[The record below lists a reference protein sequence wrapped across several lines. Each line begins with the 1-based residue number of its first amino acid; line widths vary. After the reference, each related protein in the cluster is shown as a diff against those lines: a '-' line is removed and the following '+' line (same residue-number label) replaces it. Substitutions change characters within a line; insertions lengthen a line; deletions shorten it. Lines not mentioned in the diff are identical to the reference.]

1 MADTPLTVDQYRLLY
16 TQDFPELKNIPDE
29 QIAMGVYSQSK
40 KQGQIKDTTFDE
52 FKMDFLTNR
61 PEDAASTYRAKYE
74 KQFPQLKELTDAQ
87 IANKIYDQR
96 VANGEKLRFDKFV
109 NKFAPKEYVQEFLSP
124 DDTNF
129 YDPQPKYTVEDIAK
143 LTGIDL
149 PNDVKTNA
157 NDFLGPKLG
166 ASFGQGEK
174 NKVLAYKNSL
184 SKFYNQDVDVRVGPK
199 TGEPEFLN
207 PQTGKYTLI
216 NQPGFDAGDMASFA
230 GDAVVVV
237 PQVVGNILGFAYG
250 GPGGAILGGAGGAG
264 LGEAA
269 RDVIGRVLFDVNK
282 DTNAIW
288 EGTKQAG
295 LALPFEVAG
304 VYGPRGVDFLKKLV
318 STGKTNVA
326 DLEAISKNAF
336 EAKVLMDKMNDEFA
350 KRGLKNEIFFTL
362 GQAADDPKLLA
373 IQNAFERQPK
383 YGFQGTYSTMNKK
396 NAEALDAYFKL
407 INESYGGKDFTPD
420 QVGVKINQVLQN
432 QLNPERQA
440 LAKLQQ
446 DSQADL
452 TSAVITLPSGSKK
465 EAGQTIRTNIQELQ
479 NQLKDGFEKEYTALY
494 EAGKGRYIG
503 TDLIKKSINE
513 IDERQRNTLFTKY
526 PDIKK
531 IINLD
536 DRSVIALDTIK
547 NTRTDLKAYD
557 RLINKGAIADSP
569 EEGAVKK
576 VLGALDQQLKKD
588 LQDDPWLLEY
598 NNISNRYKAYK
609 DRFKGA
615 VGDMLEMQ
623 NGRLK
628 LADEDVFG
636 SSFKYGK
643 GAQQKIDAVYDVI
656 KERPDALNV
665 YKNSILDQYKKEV
678 VNADGSVNTRAHDK
692 FIKNYEYGL
701 KTFFGENNYP
711 QISKIGELGKEV
723 NRINVLREETLDKL
737 SKTTIGKLE
746 KLDPDLIFSKVYD
759 PAKPT
764 TLKETVNILK
774 NDPDTFKAF
783 QNVVIKDIQDSVTS
797 PTTNAFDYTKFASYL
812 KNNKQNLQTTFADD
826 PKYIKNL
833 EEFND
838 TLKILSRRNDDPIIS
853 QEKNALND
861 LIRARVG
868 MFTLE
873 GRLFTSAQKIFNY
886 RLMDRMNTI
895 ITDPKALETLLSL
908 KNVPTKNYDLYN
920 SIVYG
925 LFGTQF
931 SPETLQ
937 PKKESIRKMESVPS
951 DVKFKTQPRPKAPVT
966 PVAPVPVSEAPAAP
980 NTNIFAANT
989 PNTPITTGVA
999 PTTQPVDNTTVA
1011 SAPNTGGLT
1020 NIPQDQLNKYNTL
1033 FGPVV

>member
-16 TQDFPELKNIPDE
+16 TQEFPELKNIPDE
-29 QIAMGVYSQSK
+29 QIAMGVYSAGK
-40 KQGQIKDTTFDE
+40 KKGDIKDVSFDE

-96 VANGEKLRFDKFV
+96 IANGEKLRFDKFV

-143 LTGIDL
+143 MTGIDL

-157 NDFLGPKLG
+157 SDFFGPKLG

-230 GDAVVVV
+230 GDAVVVI
-237 PQVVGNILGFAYG
+237 PQVVGNVAGFALA
-250 GPGGAILGGAGGAG
+250 GPAGAVAGGAGGAG
-264 LGEAA
+264 LGEAT
-269 RDVIGRVLFDVNK
+269 RDVLGRILFDINK
-282 DTNAIW
+282 DSNAIW

-295 LALPFEVAG
+295 LALPFEALG

-318 STGKTNVA
+318 STGKTSVA
-326 DLEAISKNAF
+326 DLEAISKSAS

-373 IQNAFERQPK
+373 IQNAFEKQPK
-383 YGFQGTYSTMNKK
+383 YGFQGTYSAMNKK

-407 INESYGGKDFTPD
+407 ISENYGGKDFTPD

-446 DSQADL
+446 DTQADL
-452 TSAVITLPSGSKK
+452 TGAVLTLPSGSKK

-479 NQLKDGFEKEYTALY
+479 KQLKDDFEKEYTALY

-503 TDLIKKSINE
+503 TDLIRKAVNE
-513 IDERQRNTLFTKY
+513 IDERQKNTLFTKY

-531 IINLD
+531 IIDLD

-547 NTRTDLKAYD
+547 NTRSDLKAYD
-557 RLINKGAIADSP
+557 RLIRKGAVSDTP
-569 EEGAVKK
+569 EEGSVKK
-576 VLGALDQQLKKD
+576 VLGSLDQQLQRD
-588 LQDDPWLLEY
+588 LKDDPWLIEY
-598 NNISNRYKAYK
+598 NNISNRYQQYK
-609 DRFKGA
+609 KRFDGA
-615 VGDMLEMQ
+615 VGDMLRME

-656 KERPDALNV
+656 KEKPEALNA
-665 YKNSILDQYKKEV
+665 YRNSILDQYKREV
-678 VNADGSVNTRAHDK
+678 INTDGSVNTKAHDK

-723 NRINVLREETLDKL
+723 NRINTLRQETLDKL

-746 KLDPDLIFSKVYD
+746 KLDPDIIFNKVYD
-759 PAKPT
+759 PNRPT

-774 NDPDTFKAF
+774 NDPDTLKAF

-797 PTTNAFDYTKFASYL
+797 PTTNAFDYTKLSSYL
-812 KNNKQNLQTTFADD
+812 KNNKQNLQTVFADD

-833 EEFND
+833 EEFNK
-838 TLKILSRRNDDPIIS
+838 TLEILSRKNTDPIVS

-873 GRLFTSAQKIFNY
+873 GRIFTSAQKLLNY
-886 RLMDRMNTI
+886 RLMDRMNSI

-937 PKKESIRKMESVPS
+937 PQKESIRKMESVPS
-951 DVKFKTQPRPKAPVT
+951 DVKLKTQPRPKT

-980 NTNIFAANT
+980 NTNIFAAGT
-989 PNTPITTGVA
+989 PGTPVTTGVA
-999 PTTQPVDNTTVA
+999 PTAQPTDNIVA
-1011 SAPNTGGLT
+1011 SAPATGGLT
-1020 NIPQDQLNKYNTL
+1020 SIPQEQLNKYSTL

>member
-1 MADTPLTVDQYRLLY
+1 MADTPLTVDQYRLIY
-16 TQDFPELKNIPDE
+16 TQDFPELKNVPDE

-52 FKMDFLTNR
+52 FKLDFLTNR

-109 NKFAPKEYVQEFLSP
+109 NKFAPKEYVQEMLSP
-124 DDTNF
+124 DDIGF

-157 NDFLGPKLG
+157 SNFLGPKLG

-230 GDAVVVV
+230 GDAVVVI
-237 PQVVGNILGFAYG
+237 PQVVGNVVGFAYG
-250 GPGGAILGGAGGAG
+250 GPLGAVAGGSGGAG
-264 LGEAA
+264 LGEAT
-269 RDVIGRVLFDVNK
+269 RDVLGRILFDVNK
-282 DTNAIW
+282 DSNAIW

-295 LALPFEVAG
+295 LALPFEALG
-304 VYGPRGVDFLKKLV
+304 VGGPRLVSWLQKWV
-318 STGKTNVA
+318 STGKANVA
-326 DLEAISKNAF
+326 DLEGLVKNSA
-336 EAKVLMDKMNDEFA
+336 EAKVLMDKMNNEFTS
-350 KRGLKNEIFFTL
+350 RGLKNEIFFTL

-383 YGFQGTYSTMNKK
+383 YGFQGTYSAMNKK

-407 INESYGGKDFTPD
+407 TNESYGGKDFTPD
-420 QVGVKINQVLQN
+420 QVGVKINQVLQQ

-440 LAKLQQ
+440 LIKLQQ
-446 DSQADL
+446 DTQADL
-452 TSAVITLPSGSKK
+452 TNAVVTLPSGSKK

-479 NQLKDGFEKEYTALY
+479 QQLKDGFEQEYTALY
-494 EAGKGRYIG
+494 AAGEGRYIG
-503 TDLIKKSINE
+503 TDLIKKAINE
-513 IDERQRNTLFTKY
+513 IDERQKNTLFTKY

-531 IINLD
+531 IIDLE
-536 DRSVIALDTIK
+536 DRSVIALNTIK
-547 NTRTDLKAYD
+547 NTRSDLKAYD
-557 RLINKGAIADSP
+557 RQIRKGAIADTP
-569 EEGAVKK
+569 EEGSVKK
-576 VLGALDQQLKKD
+576 ILGSLDQQLKKD
-588 LQDDPWLLEY
+588 LQEDPWLIEY
-598 NNISNRYKAYK
+598 NNLSNRYKAYK
-609 DRFKGA
+609 NRFDGA
-615 VGDMLEMQ
+615 VGDLLKME

-643 GAQQKIDAVYDVI
+643 GSQQKVDAVYDVV
-656 KERPDALNV
+656 KEKPEALNA
-665 YKNSILDQYKKEV
+665 YKNSILDLYKREV
-678 VNADGSVNTRAHDK
+678 VNLDGSVNTRAHDK

-723 NRINVLREETLDKL
+723 NRINTLKEETLDKL

-746 KLDPDLIFSKVYD
+746 RLDPDLIFSKVYD

-774 NDPDTFKAF
+774 NDPDTLKSF
-783 QNVVIKDIQDSVTS
+783 QNVVIKDMEDSIVS

-812 KNNKQNLQTTFADD
+812 KNNKQNLQTIFADD

-838 TLKILSRRNDDPIIS
+838 VLKILSRKNTDPIIS

-873 GRLFTSAQKIFNY
+873 GRIFTSAQKIFNY

-895 ITDPKALETLLSL
+895 ITDPKSLENLLSL

-937 PKKESIRKMESVPS
+937 PKKESIRKMEGIPS
-951 DVKFKTQPRPKAPVT
+951 DVKFKTQPRSQAPVT
-966 PVAPVPVSEAPAAP
+966 TSPVAEAPASP

-989 PNTPITTGVA
+989 PGTPMTTGVT
-999 PTTQPVDNTTVA
+999 PTTQPVDNTTMA
-1011 SAPNTGGLT
+1011 SAPTTGGIT
-1020 NIPQDQLNKYNTL
+1020 NIPQAQLDKYSNL

>member
-16 TQDFPELKNIPDE
+16 TQDFPELKNVPDE

-96 VANGEKLRFDKFV
+96 VANGEKLKFDRFV

-157 NDFLGPKLG
+157 SDVSGPKLG
-166 ASFGQGEK
+166 AAFGQGEK

-216 NQPGFDAGDMASFA
+216 NQPGFDAGDIASFA
-230 GDAVVVV
+230 GDAVVVI
-237 PQVVGNILGFAYG
+237 PQVVGNLVGFAYG
-250 GPGGAILGGAGGAG
+250 GPLGAIGGGTVGAG
-264 LGEAA
+264 LGEGV

-282 DTNAIW
+282 DTNAIV
-288 EGTKQAG
+288 EGLKQAG
-295 LALPFEVAG
+295 LTLPFEVVG
-304 VYGPRGVDFLKKLV
+304 VGAPKAVDWIKKTIY
-318 STGKTNVA
+318 TGKGSFA
-326 DLEAISKNAF
+326 DLAELTKNST
-336 EAKVLMDKMNDEFA
+336 EAKLLMDKMNDEFA
-350 KRGLKNEIFFTL
+350 KRGLKNEMYFTL
-362 GQAADDPKLLA
+362 GQAADDSQLLA
-373 IQNAFERQPK
+373 IQNAFEKQPK

-452 TSAVITLPSGSKK
+452 TSAIITLPSGSKK

-643 GAQQKIDAVYDVI
+643 GSQQKIDAVYDVI

-678 VNADGSVNTRAHDK
+678 VNVDGSVNTKAHDK
-692 FIKNYEYGL
+692 FVKNYEYGL

-737 SKTTIGKLE
+737 SKTTVGKLE

-764 TLKETVNILK
+764 TLKETINVLK
-774 NDPDTFKAF
+774 NDPDTLKAF
-783 QNVVIKDIQDSVTS
+783 QNVVIKDIQDSITS
-797 PTTNAFDYTKFASYL
+797 PTTKAFDFTKFSSYL
-812 KNNKQNLQTTFADD
+812 KNNKQNLQTVFADD

-833 EEFND
+833 EEFNKA
-838 TLKILSRRNDDPIIS
+838 LEILSRKNTDPIIS
-853 QEKNALND
+853 QEKSALND
-861 LIRARVG
+861 LIRARIG
-868 MFTLE
+868 MFTWE
-873 GRLFTSAQKIFNY
+873 GRLFTSGQKILNY
-886 RLMDRMNTI
+886 RLMNRMNDI
-895 ITDPKALETLLSL
+895 LTDPKALEKLLSL
-908 KNVPTKNYDLYN
+908 KDVPTKNYDLYN

-999 PTTQPVDNTTVA
+999 PTTQPTGNTTMA
-1011 SAPNTGGLT
+1011 TAPNTGGLT

>member
-40 KQGQIKDTTFDE
+40 KQGQIKDISFDE

-61 PEDAASTYRAKYE
+61 PEDTASTYRAKYE

-96 VANGEKLRFDKFV
+96 VANGEKLRFDRFV

-157 NDFLGPKLG
+157 SDFSGPKLG
-166 ASFGQGEK
+166 AAFGQGEK

-237 PQVVGNILGFAYG
+237 PQVVGNVLGFAYG
-250 GPGGAILGGAGGAG
+250 GPGGAVLGGAGGAG
-264 LGEAA
+264 LGEAT

-350 KRGLKNEIFFTL
+350 KKGLKNEIFFTL

-373 IQNAFERQPK
+373 IQNAFEKQPK

-407 INESYGGKDFTPD
+407 ISESYGGKDFTPD

-452 TSAVITLPSGSKK
+452 TSAVIALPSGSKK
-465 EAGQTIRTNIQELQ
+465 EAGQTIRTNVQELQ
-479 NQLKDGFEKEYTALY
+479 KQLKDDFEKEYTALY

-503 TDLIKKSINE
+503 TDLIKKAVNE
-513 IDERQRNTLFTKY
+513 IDERQKNTLFTKY

-531 IINLD
+531 IIDLD

-547 NTRTDLKAYD
+547 NTRSDLKAYD
-557 RLINKGAIADSP
+557 RLIRKGTISDTP
-569 EEGAVKK
+569 EEGSVKK
-576 VLGALDQQLKKD
+576 ILGSLDQQLKKD
-588 LQDDPWLLEY
+588 LQDDPWLIEY
-598 NNISNRYKAYK
+598 NNLSNRYDKYK
-609 DRFKGA
+609 KRFDGA
-615 VGDMLEMQ
+615 VGDMLRME

-643 GAQQKIDAVYDVI
+643 GAQQKIDAIYDVI
-656 KERPDALNV
+656 KEKPDALNV

-678 VNADGSVNTRAHDK
+678 VNADGSVNTKAHDK
-692 FIKNYEYGL
+692 FVKNYEYGL

-723 NRINVLREETLDKL
+723 NRVNTLRQETLDKL

-746 KLDPDLIFSKVYD
+746 KLDPDLIFSKVYN
-759 PAKPT
+759 PNIPT
-764 TLKETVNILK
+764 TLKETVNVLK
-774 NDPDTFKAF
+774 NDPDTLKAF

-797 PTTNAFDYTKFASYL
+797 PTTNAFDYTKFSSYL

-838 TLKILSRRNDDPIIS
+838 ILKILSRKNDDPIIS

-873 GRLFTSAQKIFNY
+873 GRIFTSAQKILNY

-937 PKKESIRKMESVPS
+937 PQKQSIRKMEGIPS
-951 DVKFKTQPRPKAPVT
+951 DVKLKTQPRPKAPV
-966 PVAPVPVSEAPAAP
+966 APVPVSETPAAP

-999 PTTQPVDNTTVA
+999 PTTQPTDNTAMA

-1020 NIPQDQLNKYNTL
+1020 NIPQEQLNKYSTL

>member
-1 MADTPLTVDQYRLLY
+1 MSEITSTVDQYRLIY
-16 TQDFPELKNIPDE
+16 SQDFPELKNVSDE
-29 QIAMGVYSQSK
+29 QIALGVYSQGK
-40 KQGQIKDTTFDE
+40 KQGQVKDLTFDE
-52 FKMDFLTNR
+52 FKTDFLTGK
-61 PEDAASTYRAKYE
+61 PENAASTYRAKYE

-87 IANKIYDQR
+87 IANKVYDQR

-109 NKFAPKEYVQEFLSP
+109 NSFAPKEYVQEMLSP
-124 DDTNF
+124 DDIGF
-129 YDPQPKYTVEDIAK
+129 YDPQPKYTIGDIAK
-143 LTGIDL
+143 LTDIDL

-157 NDFLGPKLG
+157 SNFRGPRLG

-230 GDAVVVV
+230 GDAVVVI
-237 PQVVGNILGFAYG
+237 PQVVGNVAGFTLAGPAGAVAG
-250 GPGGAILGGAGGAG
+250 GTLGAG
-264 LGEAA
+264 LGEAT
-269 RDVIGRVLFDVNK
+269 RDVLGRILFDVNK
-282 DTNAIW
+282 DSNAIW

-295 LALPFEVAG
+295 LALPFEVLG
-304 VYGPRGVDFLKKLV
+304 VGGPRLVSWLQKWV
-318 STGKTNVA
+318 STGKANVA
-326 DLEAISKNAF
+326 DLEGLVKNSA
-336 EAKVLMDKMNDEFA
+336 EAKVLMDKMNNEFTS
-350 KRGLKNEIFFTL
+350 RGLKNEIFFTL

-373 IQNAFERQPK
+373 IQNAFEKQPK
-383 YGFQGTYSTMNKK
+383 YGFQGTYSAMNKK

-420 QVGVKINQVLQN
+420 QVGLKINQVLQQ

-440 LAKLQQ
+440 FIKLQQ
-446 DSQADL
+446 DTQADL
-452 TSAVITLPSGSKK
+452 TNAVITLPSGSRK

-479 NQLKDGFEKEYTALY
+479 QQLKNGFEQEYTALY
-494 EAGKGRYIG
+494 EAGKGRFIG
-503 TDLIKKSINE
+503 TDLIKKAINE
-513 IDERQRNTLFTKY
+513 IDENQK
-526 PDIKK
+526 
-531 IINLD
+531 INLFKKYTSVKD
-536 DRSVIALDTIK
+536 IIDLDNKVVIGLDSVKVTRSALKD
-547 NTRTDLKAYD
+547 YD
-557 RLINKGAIADSP
+557 RRIRTGVVADSP

-576 VLGALDQQLKKD
+576 ILGAFDQQLKKD
-588 LQDDPWLLEY
+588 LKDDPWLIEY
-598 NNISNRYKAYK
+598 NNISNRYQTYK
-609 DRFKGA
+609 KRFDGA
-615 VGDMLEMQ
+615 VGDLFKMER
-623 NGRLK
+623 GRLK

-643 GAQQKIDAVYDVI
+643 GSQQKIDAVYDVVRE
-656 KERPDALNV
+656 KPEALNA

-678 VNADGSVNTRAHDK
+678 VNLDGSVNTRAHDK

-723 NRINVLREETLDKL
+723 NRINALKEETLDKL
-737 SKTTIGKLE
+737 SKTTVGKLE

-759 PAKPT
+759 PVKPT
-764 TLKETVNILK
+764 TLKETINILK
-774 NDPDTFKAF
+774 NDPDTLKAF

-812 KNNKQNLQTTFADD
+812 KKNKQNLQTTFADD

-838 TLKILSRRNDDPIIS
+838 VLKILSRKNTDPIIS

-873 GRLFTSAQKIFNY
+873 GRIFTSLQKFFNY
-886 RLMDRMNTI
+886 RLMDRMNNI
-895 ITDPKALETLLSL
+895 ITDPKALESLLSL

-937 PKKESIRKMESVPS
+937 PKKESIRKMEGIPS
-951 DVKFKTQPRPKAPVT
+951 DVKFKTQPRSQAPVT
-966 PVAPVPVSEAPAAP
+966 TSPVAEVPAAP
-980 NTNIFAANT
+980 NTNIFAADT
-989 PNTPITTGVA
+989 PGTPMTTGVT
-999 PTTQPVDNTTVA
+999 PTAQPVDKAQQYAGLFPFDV
-1011 SAPNTGGLT
+1011 TGQQIARQG
-1020 NIPQDQLNKYNTL
+1020 
-1033 FGPVV
+1033 

>member
-1 MADTPLTVDQYRLLY
+1 MAEIPSTVDQYRLIY
-16 TQDFPELKNIPDE
+16 SQDFPELKNVPDE
-29 QIAMGVYSQSK
+29 QIALGVYAQGK
-40 KQGQIKDTTFDE
+40 KQDQIKDLTFDE
-52 FKMDFLTNR
+52 FKTDFLTNR
-61 PEDAASTYRAKYE
+61 PENAASTYRAKYE

-87 IANKIYDQR
+87 IANKVYDQR

-109 NKFAPKEYVQEFLSP
+109 NSFAPKEYVQEMLSP
-124 DDTNF
+124 DDVGF

-157 NDFLGPKLG
+157 SDFLGPKLG

-216 NQPGFDAGDMASFA
+216 NQPGFDAGDIASFS
-230 GDAVVVV
+230 GDAVVVI
-237 PQVVGNILGFAYG
+237 PQVFGNVAGFAYG
-250 GPGGAILGGAGGAG
+250 GPGGAVLGGTLGAG
-264 LGEAA
+264 LGEAT
-269 RDVIGRVLFDVNK
+269 RDVMGRILFDVNK

-295 LALPFEVAG
+295 LALPFEALG
-304 VYGPRGVDFLKKLV
+304 VGGPRAVDWIKKAIY
-318 STGKTNVA
+318 TGKGSFA
-326 DLEAISKNAF
+326 DLAELTKNST
-336 EAKVLMDKMNDEFA
+336 EAKLLMDKMNDEFA
-350 KRGLKNEIFFTL
+350 KRGLKNEMYFTL
-362 GQAADDPKLLA
+362 GQAADDPSLLA
-373 IQNAFERQPK
+373 VQNAFERQPK
-383 YGFQGTYSTMNKK
+383 YGFQGTYSAMNKK

-446 DSQADL
+446 DTQADL
-452 TSAVITLPSGSKK
+452 TNAVITLPSGSRK
-465 EAGQTIRTNIQELQ
+465 EAGQTIRSSIQDLQ
-479 NQLKDGFEKEYTALY
+479 QQLKDGFEQEYTALY
-494 EAGKGRYIG
+494 GAGKGRYIG
-503 TDLIKKSINE
+503 TDLIKKAINE
-513 IDERQRNTLFTKY
+513 IDERQKNTLFTKY

-531 IINLD
+531 IVDLD
-536 DRSVIALDTIK
+536 NKSVISLDTIK

-557 RLINKGAIADSP
+557 RQIRKGVISDTP
-569 EEGAVKK
+569 EEGSVKK
-576 VLGALDQQLKKD
+576 ILGSLDQQLKKD
-588 LQDDPWLLEY
+588 LQDDPWLIEY
-598 NNISNRYKAYK
+598 NNLSNRYKSYK
-609 DRFKGA
+609 DRFDGA
-615 VGDMLEMQ
+615 VGDMLRME

-643 GAQQKIDAVYDVI
+643 GSQQKIDAVYDVVRE
-656 KERPDALNV
+656 KPEALNA
-665 YKNSILDQYKKEV
+665 YKNSILDLYRREV
-678 VNADGSVNTRAHDK
+678 VNADGLVNTKAHDK

-711 QISKIGELGKEV
+711 QISKVGELGKEV
-723 NRINVLREETLDKL
+723 NRINTLRQETLDKL
-737 SKTTIGKLE
+737 SKTTVGKLE
-746 KLDPDLIFSKVYD
+746 KLDPDVIFSKVYN
-759 PAKPT
+759 PTIPT

-774 NDPDTFKAF
+774 NDPDTLKAF

-797 PTTNAFDYTKFASYL
+797 PTTKAFDFAKFSTYL
-812 KNNKQNLQTTFADD
+812 KNNKQNLQTVFADD

-838 TLKILSRRNDDPIIS
+838 ILKILSRKNTDPIAS

-861 LIRARVG
+861 LIRARIG
-868 MFTLE
+868 MFTWE
-873 GRLFTSAQKIFNY
+873 GRLFTSGQKILNY
-886 RLMDRMNTI
+886 RLMERMNNI
-895 ITDPKALETLLSL
+895 LTDPKALENLLSL

-937 PKKESIRKMESVPS
+937 PKKESIRKMENVPS
-951 DVKFKTQPRPKAPVT
+951 DVKLKTQPRPKA

-980 NTNIFAANT
+980 STNIFAANT
-989 PNTPITTGVA
+989 PNTPITTGVT
-999 PTTQPVDNTTVA
+999 PTTQPTDNTTMA
-1011 SAPNTGGLT
+1011 TAPNTGGLT

>member
-16 TQDFPELKNIPDE
+16 TQEFPELKNIPDE
-29 QIAMGVYSQSK
+29 QIAMGVYSQRK
-40 KQGQIKDTTFDE
+40 KEGQIKDSTFDE

-87 IANKIYDQR
+87 IANKVYDQR

-143 LTGIDL
+143 ITGVDL

-157 NDFLGPKLG
+157 SDFLGPKLG

-207 PQTGKYTLI
+207 PKTGKYTLI

-230 GDAVVVV
+230 GDAVVVI
-237 PQVVGNILGFAYG
+237 PQVVGNVLGFAYG
-250 GPGGAILGGAGGAG
+250 GPGGAVLGGAGGAG
-264 LGEAA
+264 LGEAT
-269 RDVIGRVLFDVNK
+269 RDVIGRILFDVNK
-282 DTNAIW
+282 DTNAIL

-304 VYGPRGVDFLKKLV
+304 VYGPRGVDFLKKLI

-350 KRGLKNEIFFTL
+350 KKGLKNEIFFTL

-373 IQNAFERQPK
+373 IQNAFEKQPK
-383 YGFQGTYSTMNKK
+383 YGFQGTYSAMNKK

-407 INESYGGKDFTPD
+407 ISESYGGKDFTPD

-452 TSAVITLPSGSKK
+452 TSAVLTLPSGSKK

-479 NQLKDGFEKEYTALY
+479 SQLKDGFEKEYTALY

-503 TDLIKKSINE
+503 TDLIKKAINE
-513 IDERQRNTLFTKY
+513 IDERQKNTLFTKY

-531 IINLD
+531 IIDLE
-536 DRSVIALDTIK
+536 DRSVISLDTIK
-547 NTRTDLKAYD
+547 NTRSDLKAYD
-557 RLINKGAIADSP
+557 RLIRKGAVSDTP
-569 EEGAVKK
+569 EEGSVKK
-576 VLGALDQQLKKD
+576 VLGALNQQLQKD
-588 LQDDPWLLEY
+588 LKDDPWLTEY
-598 NNISNRYKAYK
+598 NNISTRYDLYK
-609 DRFKGA
+609 KRFDGA
-615 VGDMLEMQ
+615 VGDMLRME

-643 GAQQKIDAVYDVI
+643 GAQQKIDAVYDVV
-656 KERPDALNV
+656 KEKPDALNA
-665 YKNSILDQYKKEV
+665 YRNSILDQYKREV
-678 VNADGSVNTRAHDK
+678 INADGSVNTKAHDK

-723 NRINVLREETLDKL
+723 NRINTLRQETLDKL
-737 SKTTIGKLE
+737 SKTTVGKLE
-746 KLDPDLIFSKVYD
+746 KLDPDIIFSKVYD
-759 PAKPT
+759 TTRPT
-764 TLKETVNILK
+764 RLKETVNILK
-774 NDPDTFKAF
+774 NDPDTLKAF

-838 TLKILSRRNDDPIIS
+838 VLKILSRKNDDPIVS

-873 GRLFTSAQKIFNY
+873 GRIFTSAQKILNY
-886 RLMDRMNTI
+886 RLMDRMNSI

-937 PKKESIRKMESVPS
+937 PQKESIRKMENVPS
-951 DVKFKTQPRPKAPVT
+951 DVKLKTQPRPKA
-966 PVAPVPVSEAPAAP
+966 PVAPVPVSEAPTTP

-989 PNTPITTGVA
+989 PNTPITTGVTPA
-999 PTTQPVDNTTVA
+999 AQPTGTTVA
-1011 SAPNTGGLT
+1011 SAPATGGLT
-1020 NIPQDQLNKYNTL
+1020 NIPQEQLDKYSTL

>member
-1 MADTPLTVDQYRLLY
+1 
-16 TQDFPELKNIPDE
+16 
-29 QIAMGVYSQSK
+29 
-40 KQGQIKDTTFDE
+40 
-52 FKMDFLTNR
+52 
-61 PEDAASTYRAKYE
+61 
-74 KQFPQLKELTDAQ
+74 
-87 IANKIYDQR
+87 
-96 VANGEKLRFDKFV
+96 
-109 NKFAPKEYVQEFLSP
+109 
-124 DDTNF
+124 
-129 YDPQPKYTVEDIAK
+129 
-143 LTGIDL
+143 
-149 PNDVKTNA
+149 
-157 NDFLGPKLG
+157 
-166 ASFGQGEK
+166 
-174 NKVLAYKNSL
+174 
-184 SKFYNQDVDVRVGPK
+184 
-199 TGEPEFLN
+199 
-207 PQTGKYTLI
+207 
-216 NQPGFDAGDMASFA
+216 
-230 GDAVVVV
+230 
-237 PQVVGNILGFAYG
+237 
-250 GPGGAILGGAGGAG
+250 
-264 LGEAA
+264 
-269 RDVIGRVLFDVNK
+269 
-282 DTNAIW
+282 
-288 EGTKQAG
+288 
-295 LALPFEVAG
+295 
-304 VYGPRGVDFLKKLV
+304 
-318 STGKTNVA
+318 
-326 DLEAISKNAF
+326 
-336 EAKVLMDKMNDEFA
+336 MNDEFA
-350 KRGLKNEIFFTL
+350 KRGLKNEMYFTL
-362 GQAADDPKLLA
+362 GQAADDSQLLA
-373 IQNAFERQPK
+373 IQNAFEKQPK
-383 YGFQGTYSTMNKK
+383 YGFQGTYTTMNKK

-407 INESYGGKDFTPD
+407 ISESYGGKDFTPD

-479 NQLKDGFEKEYTALY
+479 NQLKDGFEKEYAALY

-678 VNADGSVNTRAHDK
+678 VNVDGSVNTRAHDK

-723 NRINVLREETLDKL
+723 NRINTLRQETLDKL
-737 SKTTIGKLE
+737 SKTTVGKLE

-764 TLKETVNILK
+764 TLKETINVLK
-774 NDPDTFKAF
+774 NDPDTLKAF

-797 PTTNAFDYTKFASYL
+797 PTTKAFDFTKFSSYL
-812 KNNKQNLQTTFADD
+812 KNNKQNLQTVFADD

-833 EEFND
+833 EEFNKA
-838 TLKILSRRNDDPIIS
+838 LEILSRKNTDPIIS
-853 QEKNALND
+853 QEKSALND
-861 LIRARVG
+861 LIRARIG
-868 MFTLE
+868 MFTWE
-873 GRLFTSAQKIFNY
+873 GRLFTSGQKILNY
-886 RLMDRMNTI
+886 RLMNRMNDI
-895 ITDPKALETLLSL
+895 ITDPKALEKLLSL
-908 KNVPTKNYDLYN
+908 KDVPTKNYDLYN

-951 DVKFKTQPRPKAPVT
+951 DVKFKTQPRPKT

-999 PTTQPVDNTTVA
+999 PTTQPVDNTMA

>member
-52 FKMDFLTNR
+52 FKLDFLTNR

-87 IANKIYDQR
+87 IANKVYDQR

-157 NDFLGPKLG
+157 SDVLGPKLG
-166 ASFGQGEK
+166 AAFGQGEK

-184 SKFYNQDVDVRVGPK
+184 SKFYNQDIDVRVGPK

-237 PQVVGNILGFAYG
+237 PQVIGNVYGFALG
-250 GPGGAILGGAGGAG
+250 GPGGAVLGGAAGAG
-264 LGEAA
+264 FGEAT

-326 DLEAISKNAF
+326 DLEALTKSTT
-336 EAKVLMDKMNDEFA
+336 EAKILMDKMNDEFA
-350 KRGLKNEIFFTL
+350 KRGLKNEIYFTL

-373 IQNAFERQPK
+373 IQNAFEKQPK

-407 INESYGGKDFTPD
+407 ISESYGGKDFTPD

-479 NQLKDGFEKEYTALY
+479 KQLKDDFNKEYDMLF
-494 EAGKGRYIG
+494 ESGKERYIG
-503 TDLIKKSINE
+503 TDLIKKAINE
-513 IDERQRNTLFTKY
+513 IEERQKNNLFKKY
-526 PDIKK
+526 TDIKN
-531 IINLD
+531 IVDLD
-536 DRSVIALDTIK
+536 DRAVVSLDTIK
-547 NTRTDLKAYD
+547 NTRSYLKAYD
-557 RLINKGAIADSP
+557 RQISKGAVADSP

-576 VLGALDQQLKKD
+576 VLASFDQQLKKD

-609 DRFKGA
+609 DKFSGA
-615 VGDMLEMQ
+615 VGDMLEM
-623 NGRLK
+623 NKGRLK

-656 KERPDALNV
+656 KEKPDALNV
-665 YKNSILDQYKKEV
+665 YKNSILDLYRREV
-678 VNADGSVNTRAHDK
+678 VNVDGSVNTTAHDK

-711 QISKIGELGKEV
+711 QISKIGELAKEV
-723 NRINVLREETLDKL
+723 NRINTLRQETLDKL

-746 KLDPDLIFSKVYD
+746 KLDPDLIFSKVYNTNT
-759 PAKPT
+759 PT
-764 TLKETVNILK
+764 TLKETINVLK
-774 NDPDTFKAF
+774 NDPDTLKAF
-783 QNVVIKDIQDSVTS
+783 QNVVIRDMQDGVTS
-797 PTTNAFDYTKFASYL
+797 PTTKAFDYTKFASYL

-838 TLKILSRRNDDPIIS
+838 VLKILSRKNTDPIIS

-873 GRLFTSAQKIFNY
+873 GRLFTSGQKFLNY
-886 RLMDRMNTI
+886 RLMDRMNDI
-895 ITDPKALETLLSL
+895 LTDPKALETLLSL

-937 PKKESIRKMESVPS
+937 PKKESIRKMENVPS
-951 DVKFKTQPRPKAPVT
+951 DVKFKTQPRPKAPV
-966 PVAPVPVSEAPAAP
+966 APVPVSEAPAAP
-980 NTNIFAANT
+980 KTNIFAAGT
-989 PNTPITTGVA
+989 PNTPVTTGVT

-1011 SAPNTGGLT
+1011 STTNTGGLT